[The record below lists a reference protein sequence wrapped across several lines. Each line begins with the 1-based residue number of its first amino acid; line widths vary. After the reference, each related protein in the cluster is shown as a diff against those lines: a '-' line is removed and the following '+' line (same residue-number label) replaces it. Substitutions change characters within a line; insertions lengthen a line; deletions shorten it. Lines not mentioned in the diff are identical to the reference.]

1 MDGFLMGCVIAIFV
15 EHLYAIFNI
24 KIEEASGA
32 LLVKLVHGL
41 KQVFAH
47 SDQIYWL
54 TMLIYLS
61 LTISLFILMKKAP

>member
-1 MDGFLMGCVIAIFV
+1 MISRLYKYLVIIPKCIMDGFLMGCVIAIFV

-41 KQVFAH
+41 K
-47 SDQIYWL
+47 
-54 TMLIYLS
+54 
-61 LTISLFILMKKAP
+61 